1 MSHAAP
7 GPKDRK
13 LEAQPQDHG
22 MEGHFW
28 CQPRAPTDAFLSQE
42 GVFISLESQLG
53 VGRGQL
59 LSARSPGL
67 SPEVASGWG
76 DSCLFSHLST

>member
-1 MSHAAP
+1 MLRSP
-7 GPKDRK
+7 LF
-13 LEAQPQDHG
+13 LERPSSFHG
-22 MEGHFW
+22 
-28 CQPRAPTDAFLSQE
+28 RDAFLSQE